1 MHSIP
6 EGWDFCGWV
15 TKNDVLCTDGRTI
28 KRDAFAHQS
37 GTSVPLIWMHNHNDP
52 ACVLG
57 HLFLENCPEGVFG
70 YAYCNGTDNGNRA
83 REMVA
88 HGDINAFSIFATN
101 LRENMRDVI
110 HGVIKE
116 ASLVLSGANEGA
128 KIIDHAFSHSDIGVD
143 ELEAFYLPGPEVSNL
158 TMSEVELVHADQEES
173 KTKADKVT
181 VQDVYDKM
189 TDEQKFVCAFLIETA
204 VTEALA
210 SAEEGSET
218 DNGDKND
225 EVKHGD
231 ENTMSHS
238 DETTEIQNEEE
249 GDNKMYNMFDKEN
262 NSEVMVHSE
271 LNSLLVRAR
280 DTKQSSLK
288 EYIAENTDSLAHA
301 DDEYGH
307 GVEVGT
313 GNATYGFNDPNMLFP
328 DYKAV
333 NNTPD
338 FITRND
344 EWVNIFMAGT
354 QHLPFSR
361 IKSIHAN
368 LTEAQARAK
377 GYITGHQ
384 KVSQVFSLLKRKTDP
399 QTVYKL
405 QKMER
410 DDVVDITGFDVVV
423 WIKTELRGGL
433 NEELAGAALFG
444 DGRESTDDDKISE
457 DHIRPIWGDA
467 ALYSIAEHITRGSK
481 TDSEIAKE
489 VLTRVV
495 KSRKKY
501 KGSGNL
507 VAFVT
512 EDLIAEWELMEDKM
526 GRPLF
531 NSIDDVAKKLRVSRI
546 VPVPVMSERV
556 RDGKTP
562 LFIALSLSDY
572 KFGADKGGSV
582 NLFDDFDIDFNRYTW
597 LIETRASGALTKP
610 FSAITVDID
619 AVVTDDSESGSEE
632 GETTGEG

>member
-57 HLFLENCPEGVFG
+57 HLFLENRPEGVFG
-70 YAYCNGTDNGNRA
+70 YAYCNDTDNGNRA

-101 LRENMRDVI
+101 LREKMRDVI

-128 KIIDHAFSHSDIGVD
+128 KIIDHAFAHSDDGID

-158 TMSEVELVHADQEES
+158 TMSEVELAHADQEES
-173 KTKADKVT
+173 KTKPDEKT

-189 TDEQKFVCAFLIETA
+189 SDEQKLVCAFLIESA

-210 SAEEGSET
+210 GTEEESEGSE
-218 DNGDKND
+218 DEPADK
-225 EVKHGD
+225 GD
-231 ENTMSHS
+231 ESSMSHS
-238 DETTEIQNEEE
+238 DDVIEIQNEEE
-249 GDNKMYNMFDKEN
+249 GDNEMYNMFDKEN

-301 DDEYGH
+301 DDYGH

-338 FITRND
+338 FITRNM

-361 IKSIHAN
+361 IKSVHAN

-377 GYITGHQ
+377 GYITGTQ

-410 DDVVDITGFDVVV
+410 DDIIDITDFDVVA
-423 WIKTELRGGL
+423 WIKTEMRMML

-444 DGRESTDDDKISE
+444 DGREPTDDDKISE
-457 DHIRPIWGDA
+457 DHIRPVWGDA
-467 ALYSIAEHITRGSK
+467 TLYAIAEHITRGEK

-531 NSIDDVAKKLRVSRI
+531 NSIDDVAKKLRVNRI
-546 VPVPVMSERV
+546 VPVPTMSERV

-562 LFIALSLSDY
+562 LFIALSLRDY

-597 LIETRASGALTKP
+597 LIETRASGALAKP

-619 AVVTDDSESGSEE
+619 AVVTDTDTPSETPTPEE
-632 GETTGEG
+632 GTDGEG